1 MGECS
6 TMNNKIN
13 IRIELD
19 GILNI
24 DKRRKKYDNATIH
37 AKEVLKFIEKLSKNF
52 SVTLMTKQNEIL
64 AAKWLIDN
72 DMLSLIP
79 CLLNKEEIFVL
90 YIDAKCLNN
99 CQDFDEFYNVLMS
112 L

>member
-1 MGECS
+1 
-6 TMNNKIN
+6 
-13 IRIELD
+13 
-19 GILNI
+19 
-24 DKRRKKYDNATIH
+24 
-37 AKEVLKFIEKLSKNF
+37 
-52 SVTLMTKQNEIL
+52 MTKQNEIL